1 MKRVIAILVLLCTC
15 FYWLSAQ
22 NADYLVLKK
31 KNGRILKTYY
41 AGGFISAQTYDGF
54 RINGFIRSIHN
65 DSVQVLQEET
75 QLMPT
80 ALGVKLDTVRYPFG
94 IYYNQIKFFYYGSAY
109 SNGKKRGFSQI
120 SLPKLL
126 WICGLGFIAVELVN
140 TAYRSEPIDQNNKL
154 SALGIAG
161 ASALGGY
168 LWSHISHKRNRA
180 GGKYQVIYVRA
191 HSLGQ

>member
-1 MKRVIAILVLLCTC
+1 MKRAVAVLFTLFACMH
-15 FYWLSAQ
+15 WLSAQ
-22 NADYLVLKK
+22 NADYIFLKK

-41 AGGFISAQTYDGF
+41 AGSFLSAQTYDGF
-54 RINGFIRSIHN
+54 QINGFIRSIHN

-75 QLMPT
+75 KLTPT
-80 ALGVKLDTVRYPFG
+80 AFGVKLDTLRYPYG
-94 IYYNQIKFFYYGSAY
+94 VYYNQIKFFHFGSSY

-126 WICGLGFIAVELVN
+126 MICGVGFIAVELVN

-154 SALGIAG
+154 TALGIAG

-168 LWSHISHKRNRA
+168 LWSHVSHKRNRV
-180 GGKYQVIYVRA
+180 GGKYEVVYVRA